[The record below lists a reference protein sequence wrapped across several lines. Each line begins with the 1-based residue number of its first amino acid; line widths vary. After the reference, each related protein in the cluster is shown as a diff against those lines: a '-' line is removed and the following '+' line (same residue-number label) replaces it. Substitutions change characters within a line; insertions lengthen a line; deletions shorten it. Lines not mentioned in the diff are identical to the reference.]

1 TNNLCNCNGRI
12 PCYSLFDG
20 DIMNRAERLKKE
32 FKEKLE
38 EFGSPECNKT
48 QRRKMLKQLR
58 DLEQE
63 MDKLYGVK

>member
-1 TNNLCNCNGRI
+1 MV
-12 PCYSLFDG
+12 DG

-32 FKEKLE
+32 FTEKVE

-48 QRRKMLKQLR
+48 QRRRMLKQLR

-63 MDKLYGVK
+63 MDKYYNIQEE

>member
-1 TNNLCNCNGRI
+1 
-12 PCYSLFDG
+12 
-20 DIMNRAERLKKE
+20 MNRAERLKNE

-48 QRRKMLKQLR
+48 QRRRMLKQLR

-63 MDKLYGVK
+63 MDKLYNIGD